1 MGIMKYSRIISTLA
15 LAGFLVTGCSKPS
28 TEELLSEAK
37 QQLSQGQDKQAIIT
51 LKNAIVEDSRQ
62 LEPRLLLAKVYLSS
76 GDGLSAVKEL
86 SRAVKLGAKE
96 SVISGPMVE
105 ALFMG
110 QEFQSL
116 IDYVDE
122 LKPTTR
128 ESQPAKFLFYQ
139 AFSYIEMG
147 KLEVAHRL
155 IKRAPD
161 LDDSEYSLSTDY
173 ILALVSDDKATL
185 QKIGERIVNV
195 ESIFADALWLVGKVS
210 YLQESYTT
218 AAEALTRYEQ
228 QRPQFMPA
236 SFLLA
241 KALMQS
247 GDTAGAQQKVD
258 TLLSAYP
265 DEPVGNLLSATLA
278 FQLKDY
284 AKSLEFAKKTIQI
297 SGNNAQSQLLAGLSA
312 YFTDDFEVAYYYLDP
327 IEPLLTEGHVARRIY
342 LATLVKLQKS
352 DKAFKFLSNDNMQ
365 DDKSSALLER
375 TGLQLIV
382 AGDTDKGQQ
391 LLEKSA
397 TLSEVSSTSYYQGIA
412 QLLSG
417 DDNGLDALKSL
428 VDTNPKDLLARLSIA
443 SVLITEGQFEQ
454 AEQYLDGIED
464 ADTSTDQTIQVAW
477 QLKAQI
483 ARELNRPEEAATI
496 YKKMLD
502 TFPANEDANL
512 FFALEALKQND
523 GQSAMP
529 FLENIL
535 SENPTHLQALSYSVA
550 ALQQVGEIDK
560 AIPLLEKAK
569 GLDSGNETL
578 RLMYAETLYRQ
589 GFTSRA
595 MNELDGMY
603 AAFTSL
609 SKRYWQLYAEVTKR
623 EKSIEDYFNVLRQ
636 WREAYP
642 QDTGVM
648 YRLTEFFLV
657 NRDFGK
663 AKFVIDK
670 ALEISPDDT
679 AIQLQLADWQIE
691 TRQLE
696 KARLA
701 LAGMDV
707 SDTFKTAKTGLEGKL
722 DYFAGRYEA
731 ALPKVARFYADKPTI
746 QYATLLRALYFKL
759 DRKDEARAMLSQHV
773 ANHPNDNVIRI
784 LLANDSYKVDPERAM
799 KLYEESLQYSEDNE
813 VVLFS
818 MSRLALE
825 QAQYDKAISY
835 SGKLITI
842 NKDDPKY
849 LNLSGL
855 ALLNSDET
863 RLAVKRLQQAYD
875 RSKGNAIYAM
885 DYAEGLILNGEKQ
898 SAIEVLNAI
907 ENPLP
912 AFKRRI
918 EKLLQQAEG

>member
-1 MGIMKYSRIISTLA
+1 MKYLPTISTLFI
-15 LAGFLVTGCSKPS
+15 AGVLVTGCSKPS
-28 TEELLSEAK
+28 TDELLSEAK
-37 QQLSQGQDKQAIIT
+37 KQLSQGLDKQAIIT
-51 LKNAIVEDSRQ
+51 LKNAIVDDNRQ
-62 LEPRLLLAKVYLSS
+62 LEPRLLLAKIYLSN

-86 SRAVKLGAKE
+86 KRAVKLGAKE
-96 SVISGPMVE
+96 SIIAGPMVE

-147 KLEVAHRL
+147 KLEAAHRL

-161 LDDSEYSLSTDY
+161 FEGSEYTLATDY
-173 ILALVSDDKATL
+173 IFALVSDDRGTL
-185 QKIGERIVNV
+185 EKLGERIVKADSV
-195 ESIFADALWLVGKVS
+195 FTDALWLVGKVS
-210 YLQESYTT
+210 YLQESYAI
-218 AAEALTRYEQ
+218 AAQALTRYEQ

-247 GDTAGAQQKVD
+247 GDVERAQQKVD
-258 TLLSAYP
+258 ALLAAYP

-278 FQLKDY
+278 FQLEDY
-284 AKSLEFAKKTIQI
+284 PKSFEFAKKTIQI

-312 YFTDDFEVAYYYLDP
+312 YFTDDFEAAYYYLDP
-327 IEPLLTEGHVARRIY
+327 IEPLLTEGHVAKRIY
-342 LATLVKLQKS
+342 LATLIKLQKT
-352 DKAFKFLSNDNMQ
+352 DKAFKLLSNDNMQ

-382 AGDTDKGQQ
+382 AGDADKGQQ

-397 TLSEVSSTSYYQGIA
+397 TLSDVASTSYYQGIA

-417 DDNGLDALKSL
+417 DNNGLDALKAL
-428 VDTNPKDLLARLSIA
+428 VETNPKDLLAKLSIA

-464 ADTSTDQTIQVAW
+464 ADTSTEQTTQVAW

-483 ARELNRPEEAATI
+483 ARALNKPEDAATI
-496 YKKMLD
+496 YKKMLN
-502 TFPANEDANL
+502 TFPANTEANL
-512 FFALEALKQND
+512 FFAFEALKEND
-523 GQSAMP
+523 GQAAMT
-529 FLENIL
+529 FVETVLAADA
-535 SENPTHLQALSYSVA
+535 TDLQALLYGVA
-550 ALQQVGEIDK
+550 ALQQMGESEK
-560 AIPLLEKAK
+560 MIPFLEKARER
-569 GLDSGNETL
+569 GNDNEVL

-589 GFTSRA
+589 GYFARA
-595 MNELDGMY
+595 MNELEGMY
-603 AAFTSL
+603 AALSSL
-609 SKRYWQLYAEVTKR
+609 SKRYWRLYAEVTKR

-636 WREAYP
+636 WRDAYP

-657 NRDFGK
+657 NRDFAR

-696 KARLA
+696 KARLT

-707 SDTFKTAKTGLEGKL
+707 SESFKTAKTGLEGKL
-722 DYFAGRYEA
+722 DYFSGRYEA

-759 DRKDEARAMLSQHV
+759 DKKDEAREMLSQHV
-773 ANHPNDNVIRI
+773 ENHPNDNVIRI
-784 LLANDSYKVDPERAM
+784 LLANDSYKVDPELAM

-825 QAQYDKAISY
+825 QAQYEKAITY
-835 SGKLITI
+835 SGKLIAI
-842 NKDDPKY
+842 NKEDPKY
-849 LNLSGL
+849 LNLSGR
-855 ALLNSDET
+855 ALMHSEET
-863 RLAVKRLQQAYD
+863 RLAIKRLQQAYD
-875 RSKGNAIYAM
+875 RSEGNAIYAM
-885 DYAEGLILNGEKQ
+885 DYAEGLLKNGEKQ
-898 SAIEVLNAI
+898 SAIEVLNGI
-907 ENPLP
+907 QNPLP

-918 EKLLQQAEG
+918 ENLLQQAEG